1 MTTWYYAREGQ
12 QHGPHTEEE
21 LRRFL
26 AEGRLASSELIWK
39 AGLPGWV
46 PAASVFPPAAPAGGP
61 PPVPSSGAGWS
72 AQPPQQMQP
81 AYAAAPPPYPGAQ
94 PPYANAPYAQP
105 YAQPQRKERV
115 AYILLGI
122 FLGGLGIHNFYAGYT
137 SRAVAQLLISLLTGW
152 LVIPLI
158 AVWIWVIVEVITVE
172 ADARGVPFS

>member
-26 AEGRLASSELIWK
+26 AEGRLTPSELIWK
-39 AGLPGWV
+39 AGMPGWV
-46 PAASVFPPAAPAGGP
+46 PAHTVFPPAVPAGGP
-61 PPVPSSGAGWS
+61 PPPPPAGWS
-72 AQPPQQMQP
+72 PQPPHQLP
-81 AYAAAPPPYPGAQ
+81 APYAAPQ
-94 PPYANAPYAQP
+94 PPYANPQYAPYGP
-105 YAQPQRKERV
+105 PQRKERV

-137 SRAVAQLLISLLTGW
+137 GRAVAQLLISVLGAVLI
-152 LVIPLI
+152 LPII